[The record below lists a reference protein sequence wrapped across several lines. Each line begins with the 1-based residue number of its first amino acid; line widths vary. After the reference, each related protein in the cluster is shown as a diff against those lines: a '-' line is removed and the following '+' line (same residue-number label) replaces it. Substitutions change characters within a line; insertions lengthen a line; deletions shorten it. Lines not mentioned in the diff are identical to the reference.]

1 MNIMAAILVPAI
13 VAGITWVISWR
24 MWRRRSLAPR
34 GHWGGTVG
42 IALGFVSANVVLVS
56 WPPFPPNTA
65 AQWLVYLAVAASALM
80 LYEGKSRRNPSWLW
94 RFRFT
99 LSAAFM
105 LILLRSMIMY
115 TWTDPQ
121 ALFWIA
127 AIIPTTA
134 AVWKYLDDL
143 AKRRTGAALPISLWL
158 VCAVAGFCL
167 LVSGSALLGQLA
179 GALAATFGAAI
190 VLGLW
195 ARGFTLSG
203 GGISIFT
210 LLYAGL
216 LWQGCFYSELP
227 IASGV
232 LLFVAPLAA
241 WVGEMQSIARLSPK
255 KTALAR
261 LTATAVPLA
270 IAVALSVWAAGGVQ
284 TELYDY

>member
-1 MNIMAAILVPAI
+1 MNIMAAILVPAV

-34 GHWGGTVG
+34 GHWGGAVG
-42 IALGFVSANVVLVS
+42 IGLGFVSANMVLVS

-65 AQWLVYLAVAASALM
+65 AQWLVYLAVAASALA
-80 LYEGKSRRNPSWLW
+80 LYEGKLRRSPAWLW
-94 RFRFT
+94 RFRFA
-99 LSAAFM
+99 LSAVFM

-127 AIIPTTA
+127 IIIPTTA
-134 AVWKYLDDL
+134 SVWKYLDDL
-143 AKRRTGAALPISLWL
+143 AKRRTGAALPMSLWL
-158 VCAVAGFCL
+158 VCAVAGVCL

-179 GALAATFGAAI
+179 GALAAMLGAA
-190 VLGLW
+190 VLLGLW

-203 GGISIFT
+203 GGISVFV

-227 IASGV
+227 IASGG

-241 WVGEMQSIARLSPK
+241 WVGEMQAIARLSPK
-255 KTALAR
+255 KAALAR
-261 LTATAVPLA
+261 LTATAIPLA
-270 IAVALSVWAAGGVQ
+270 IAAALAFWAAGGVQ
-284 TELYDY
+284 MERYDY